1 MAQEGTVLFFPA
13 VPRAAKHHANVCAR
27 FTCPSAYL
35 TKHPRSQS
43 HPRYALEKNQM
54 SEKSVVKKPARP
66 RTYTRR
72 ISSRFMDRREFAEML
87 GIHIET
93 LKRLERRGKIPK
105 PSRFGGILR
114 YDRSVV
120 EQFLKEAAP
129 AK

>member
-1 MAQEGTVLFFPA
+1 MDFKREYQEPELF
-13 VPRAAKHHANVCAR
+13 
-27 FTCPSAYL
+27 
-35 TKHPRSQS
+35 
-43 HPRYALEKNQM
+43 
-54 SEKSVVKKPARP
+54 KKPKLPLRKK

-93 LKRLERRGKIPK
+93 LKRLERQGKIPK